1 MLKYFI
7 LSQINIQRHYDLKSD
22 SSGGQYL
29 FFCVCVKV
37 LRSKTAYDIKICFQI
52 KRSWILIIL
61 FIIILLFLN
70 YSGKPIYVICELK
83 LVGS

>member
-29 FFCVCVKV
+29 FFFV
-37 LRSKTAYDIKICFQI
+37 
-52 KRSWILIIL
+52 
-61 FIIILLFLN
+61 
-70 YSGKPIYVICELK
+70 
-83 LVGS
+83 